1 MIPLPDDCSCAQRWK
16 LDHDELVR
24 LRVHFE
30 EFRLANEQRL
40 NKLNELREHVEK
52 DRDIYVRADVYQAR
66 HSAMEK
72 KSAENEDEINRLKRD
87 FIEFKSRII
96 GVGIT
101 LITAAGLLGGIVG
114 HFWK

>member
-1 MIPLPDDCSCAQRWK
+1 MIPAPDECSCAQRWK

-30 EFRLANEQRL
+30 EFRLANDLRL
-40 NKLNELREHVEK
+40 TKLNELREQVQN
-52 DRDIYVRADVYQAR
+52 DRDIYIRADVYQAR
-66 HSAMEK
+66 HAAVQK
-72 KSAENEDEINRLKRD
+72 KMGENESELNDLKRD

-96 GVGIT
+96 GIGIT